1 MIEHDAS
8 SCKGS
13 QLPITIYLL
22 FWKIYEKSLLQNLT
36 IFIFV
41 CHAAGMLQHE
51 RKTSIEGCQKVFCH
65 LCAQI
70 LLTDC
75 PKTSNWHLL
84 GIPVTA
90 SSVTVKLLEQ
100 NQRESEAP
108 THSDYQLAVYLA
120 FPHIPCLSLDASST
134 SFSSSHISFC
144 LLYLSAI
151 IVFLYYNFLIFLF
164 LSLLVPL
171 H

>member
-1 MIEHDAS
+1 MIEHCAS

-22 FWKIYEKSLLQNLT
+22 FLKIYEKSLLQNLT

-41 CHAAGMLQHE
+41 CHAAGMLRHE
-51 RKTSIEGCQKVFCH
+51 SKTSIEGCQKVFCP
-65 LCAQI
+65 LSAQI
-70 LLTDC
+70 LLMEC

-108 THSDYQLAVYLA
+108 
-120 FPHIPCLSLDASST
+120 PHFQPSMIISLLFT
-134 SFSSSHISFC
+134 S
-144 LLYLSAI
+144 L
-151 IVFLYYNFLIFLF
+151 FLIFLVF
-164 LSLLVPL
+164 LLMLLLLLSLLHIFLSVFYIFL
-171 H
+171 LLSSSFIIIF